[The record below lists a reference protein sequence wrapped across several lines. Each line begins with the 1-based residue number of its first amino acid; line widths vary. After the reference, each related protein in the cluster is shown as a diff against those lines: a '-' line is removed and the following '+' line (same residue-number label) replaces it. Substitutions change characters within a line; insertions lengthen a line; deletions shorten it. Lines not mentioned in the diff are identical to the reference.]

1 MASADRAVKGP
12 QGRVRACDASSM
24 DTQDAPIEDGHDEAT
39 VAEKIAGIAQQMRGD
54 AAVGH
59 VGDLRAVAQQRLEEA
74 QLPTDEATVDR
85 VVGVVRP
92 S

>member
-1 MASADRAVKGP
+1 
-12 QGRVRACDASSM
+12 M

-59 VGDLRAVAQQRLEEA
+59 VDDLRAMARQRLKEA
-74 QLPTDEATVDR
+74 QLPADEATVDR

>member
-1 MASADRAVKGP
+1 
-12 QGRVRACDASSM
+12 M

-39 VAEKIAGIAQQMRGD
+39 IPRRSRASPSRC
-54 AAVGH
+54 AATPQLGH
-59 VGDLRAVAQQRLEEA
+59 VDDLRAMARQRLEEA

-85 VVGVVRP
+85 VVGVIRP